1 MRYLVGSMCVLAL
14 LASPLGASAQTEK
27 EGSSRLERWHPEAFV
42 DPSKPEPSL
51 ELELDSSGLEV
62 TPAALPTPE
71 ERRRQEANQ
80 RKKRNVGI
88 AVGVILIVGVV
99 VGVAAGASV
108 SQLRKSF

>member
-1 MRYLVGSMCVLAL
+1 MRLVLAMV
-14 LASPLGASAQTEK
+14 LAGLVALPQSASAQTEE

-42 DPSKPEPSL
+42 DPSKPDPSL

-71 ERRRQEANQ
+71 ERRRQEADQ